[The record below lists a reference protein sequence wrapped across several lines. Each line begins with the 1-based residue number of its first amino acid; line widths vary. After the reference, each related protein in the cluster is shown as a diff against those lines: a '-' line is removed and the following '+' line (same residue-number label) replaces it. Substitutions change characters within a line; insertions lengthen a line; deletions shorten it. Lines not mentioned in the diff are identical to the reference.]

1 MGLDDKIYRPGPVH
15 GQISRAKN
23 SLITPPAMYGT
34 NAEIMQFDRKSG
46 RPRLF
51 EIYQQYQN
59 RLRTGGNSMDL
70 TTC

>member
-1 MGLDDKIYRPGPVH
+1 MGLDDKIYRPGGPVH

-46 RPRLF
+46 RPSSLR
-51 EIYQQYQN
+51 YTSST
-59 RLRTGGNSMDL
+59 RTGLERGG
-70 TTC
+70 TAWI